1 MNIFKQERTLKV
13 GTVCLEDDAERKV
26 TRNLELTYSESFP
39 DKLTLYFLCNDPSVE
54 GYMNNYSIEEV
65 EKLKKFIT
73 QVYNL
78 MKEVPND
85 EDS

>member
-1 MNIFKQERTLKV
+1 MNTFKQERTLKV
-13 GTVCLEDDAERKV
+13 GTVCLEDDAEKLV
-26 TRNLELTYSESFP
+26 TRNLELTYSEFFP

-54 GYMNNYSIEEV
+54 GYMNNYSLEEV

-78 MKEVPND
+78 MKGAND
-85 EDS
+85 GEED

>member
-13 GTVCLEDDAERKV
+13 GTVCLEDDAERTVK
-26 TRNLELTYSESFP
+26 RNLELTYSESFP
-39 DKLTLYFLCNDPSVE
+39 DKLTLYFLCNDPSVD
-54 GYMNNYSIEEV
+54 GYMNNYSLEEV

-78 MKEVPND
+78 MWKAYY
-85 EDS
+85 EDA